1 MTRRGTLSFPS
12 GPPWGNLGLE
22 SGQMAV
28 LPAPPLGNPGTRTVN
43 LLVVLYDFWER
54 LLGGRLWCDRYTTG
68 SGDTPPHLNRQ
79 GGLARGKGV
88 GFPSYLEFQNVDRR
102 PTGIQLLYVV

>member
-1 MTRRGTLSFPS
+1 MTLRGTLSFPS
-12 GPPWGNLGLE
+12 IPPWGNLGLE

-43 LLVVLYDFWER
+43 LLVGLYDFWER

-68 SGDTPPHLNRQ
+68 SGDTPPHLNRH
-79 GGLARGKGV
+79 
-88 GFPSYLEFQNVDRR
+88 LEFQNVDRR